1 MNSAHLSKLSNIY
14 VVLLIETEEKA
25 PVQVRRKLRK
35 HKCRQ
40 LQFFQPLLLDL
51 KSLFVWILNLTK
63 LAKISSIVSNCYKQ
77 MSAWRAF
84 RPF

>member
-1 MNSAHLSKLSNIY
+1 MNSAHLSKLSNIH

-25 PVQVRRKLRK
+25 SVQLRRELRK
-35 HKCRQ
+35 PKCRQ

-51 KSLFVWILNLTK
+51 KPLFVWILILTK
-63 LAKISSIVSNCYKQ
+63 LAKISSIVSNRYKQ

-84 RPF
+84 GSF